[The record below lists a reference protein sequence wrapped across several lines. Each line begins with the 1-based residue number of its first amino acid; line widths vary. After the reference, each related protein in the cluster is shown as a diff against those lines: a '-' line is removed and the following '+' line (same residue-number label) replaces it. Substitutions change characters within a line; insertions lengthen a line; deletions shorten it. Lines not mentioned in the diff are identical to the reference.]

1 MSRSMYI
8 EDTEFFRS
16 FLVSPDETQSV
27 GPYGPYSTPGTAKGI
42 ATRNTRWRS
51 GWTTKVQQLM
61 PVMYDG
67 ELMLGWFD
75 IDE

>member
-1 MSRSMYI
+1 MPRSLYI

-27 GPYGPYSTPGTAKGI
+27 GPYGPYSKPGTAKGI
-42 ATRNTRWRS
+42 ASRHARWHP
-51 GWTTKVQQLM
+51 GWTSRVQQLM
-61 PVMYDG
+61 PVMDDG
-67 ELMLGWFD
+67 ELILGWFD